1 MNHSSLIE
9 TWQRVSQWRDLQ
21 PLTVEERIALH
32 EKTFASWDVAA
43 DGPAPIWFP
52 TEQDISA
59 SNLHA
64 LMEQTGQPDFES
76 LRTWWQESREEFWM
90 VAASQI
96 SGLFAE
102 PARCTLDGDDP
113 RNPNWFLGAKMS
125 VVEACRGVADGD
137 QVAICLLYTSPSPRD
152 S

>member
-21 PLTVEERIALH
+21 PLAVEERIALH

-76 LRTWWQESREEFWM
+76 LRNWWQESREEFWT

-96 SGLFAE
+96 SGLFA
-102 PARCTLDGDDP
+102 
-113 RNPNWFLGAKMS
+113 
-125 VVEACRGVADGD
+125 
-137 QVAICLLYTSPSPRD
+137 CLLYTSPSPRD
-152 S
+152 ATLSRMPSSA